1 MKISSIGIE
10 LIKRYEGCYLEAYK
24 CPAGIWTIGYGHTK
38 NVRAGMKITKVEAE
52 QMLKEDL
59 GTYEAKVEKY
69 NKKYAW
75 NQNEF
80 DALVSFAF
88 NIGSINQLT
97 AFGTRTKDVIKDKML
112 LYTKANGKVLKG
124 LVRRRKEECA
134 LFTKPITCSVEPQ
147 PEMLEN
153 VYYPKSS
160 NNVGSLVDA
169 LIAIG
174 VDSSYS
180 YRKKIA
186 AANNIKGYK
195 GTEDQNI
202 KLYSLLK
209 AGQLRKV

>member
-1 MKISSIGIE
+1 
-10 LIKRYEGCYLEAYK
+10 
-24 CPAGIWTIGYGHTK
+24 
-38 NVRAGMKITKVEAE
+38 
-52 QMLKEDL
+52 MLKEDL

-80 DALVSFAF
+80 DALVTFAF

-112 LYTKANGKVLKG
+112 LYTKANGKVLTG

-134 LFTKPITCSVEPQ
+134 LFSKPVTCSVEPQ
-147 PEMLEN
+147 LELLEN
-153 VYYPKSS
+153 MYYPKSS
-160 NNVGSLVDA
+160 NNLNSLVDA

>member
-24 CPAGIWTIGYGHTK
+24 CPAGVWTIGYGHTK

-52 QMLKEDL
+52 QMLVQDL
-59 GTYEAKVEKY
+59 ATYEAKVEKY

-134 LFTKPITCSVEPQ
+134 LFSKPITCSVEHQ
-147 PEMLEN
+147 PELLEN
-153 VYYPKSS
+153 MYYPKSS
-160 NNVGSLVDA
+160 NNLNSLVDA
-169 LIAIG
+169 LRAIG
-174 VDSSYS
+174 VNSSYS

>member
-59 GTYEAKVEKY
+59 CTYEAKVEKY

-134 LFTKPITCSVEPQ
+134 LFTKPITCSVELQ

-153 VYYPKSS
+153 MYYPKSS

-169 LIAIG
+169 LKAIG

>member
-1 MKISSIGIE
+1 MKTSSIGIE
-10 LIKRYEGCYLEAYK
+10 LIKRYEGCYLESYK
-24 CPAGIWTIGYGHTK
+24 CPAGVWTIGYGHTK

-97 AFGTRTKDVIKDKML
+97 AFGIRPKDVIKDKML

-134 LFTKPITCSVEPQ
+134 LFSKPITCSVEPQ
-147 PEMLEN
+147 PELLEN
-153 VYYPKSS
+153 VYYPPSS
-160 NNVGSLVDA
+160 NNVVSLVE
-169 LIAIG
+169 
-174 VDSSYS
+174 
-180 YRKKIA
+180 KIA